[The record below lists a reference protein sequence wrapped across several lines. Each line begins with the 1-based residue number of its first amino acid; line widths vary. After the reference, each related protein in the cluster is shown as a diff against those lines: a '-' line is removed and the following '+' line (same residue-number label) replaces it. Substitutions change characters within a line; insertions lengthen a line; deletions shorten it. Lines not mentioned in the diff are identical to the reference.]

1 MIIVAL
7 LFSLLCLSC
16 AIQPGFDPTRFNGRW
31 NLSVEGDPRGRAWW
45 LQVENAGRPDIRGK
59 FVGAPGGQVDEIPVI
74 RLEGRALV
82 WEFERNYRRGPAA
95 GQQKTKGVYR
105 ARIVNEQLVGGLE
118 VEGHPEAN
126 RTFTGKR
133 APKITESDDGT
144 WVEDT
149 PVELFN
155 SRDLSGWYVKA
166 PGRPMEW
173 FVQDGILTNGER
185 AADIVS
191 EAKFWNFKLHVEY
204 KVAAKSNSGI
214 GLRGRYE
221 IQIYGDHG
229 MPPSSH
235 GNGAL
240 YSRIAPA
247 VNATLPPEHWQT
259 FDITLIGRTLT
270 VVLNGKTLMEKAEV
284 EGLTAIAIDPEED
297 QPGPFILQGDH
308 GPVEFRKITV
318 TPLKRPASASTLGIP
333 PA

>member
-1 MIIVAL
+1 MIILAV
-7 LFSLLCLSC
+7 LFSLLTVSC
-16 AIQPGFDPTRFNGRW
+16 TVQPGFDPAQFNGRW
-31 NLSVEGDPRGRAWW
+31 NLAVEGDPRGRAWW
-45 LQVENAGRPDIRGK
+45 LEVENAGRPNMRGK
-59 FVGAPGGQVDEIPVI
+59 FVGAPGGQVDEIPAM
-74 RLEGRALV
+74 RLDGRALV
-82 WEFERNYRRGPAA
+82 WEFERSYRRSA
-95 GQQKTKGVYR
+95 GAEQPKMKGVYT
-105 ARIVNEQLVGGLE
+105 ARIVNEQLVGSLE
-118 VEGHPEAN
+118 VEGYPEAN

-133 APKITESDDGT
+133 APQITDADDGT

-155 SRDLSGWYVKA
+155 GKDLSGWYVKA

-173 FVQDGILTNGER
+173 FVEGGILKNGER

-204 KVAAKSNSGI
+204 KVGAKSNSGI

-221 IQIYGDHG
+221 IQIYGDQG
-229 MPPSSH
+229 MPPSDH

-247 VNATLPPEHWQT
+247 VNATLPPDQWQV

-270 VVLNGKTLMEKAEV
+270 VVLNGKTLMDKVEV
-284 EGLTAIAIDPEED
+284 EGLTAIAIDPDED

-318 TPLKRPASASTLGIP
+318 TPLKSKVSGS
-333 PA
+333 